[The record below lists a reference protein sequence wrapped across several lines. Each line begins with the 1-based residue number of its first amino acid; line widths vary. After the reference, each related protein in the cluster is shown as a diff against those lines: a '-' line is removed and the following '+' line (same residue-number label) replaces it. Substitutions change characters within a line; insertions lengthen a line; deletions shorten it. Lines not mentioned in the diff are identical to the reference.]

1 MKAPCYG
8 CPDRYPGCH
17 DHCDKYKEWK
27 AKYEE
32 GKKRSEEER
41 YTIFS
46 PANPS
51 WQRAYNKR
59 LRDSLRGRKKY

>member
-27 AKYEE
+27 AKYDEA
-32 GKKRSEEER
+32 KKRSEEER
-41 YTIFS
+41 YS
-46 PANPS
+46 LYVPESQARK
-51 WQRAYNKR
+51 RAYDHYLK
-59 LRDSLRGRKKY
+59 DTFRGRKKY